1 MHLVS
6 TYAPGEIKV
15 EMPESDCQYVA
26 KVWERDGA
34 GDLI

>member
-1 MHLVS
+1 MSSVS

-15 EMPESDCQYVA
+15 EMPESNCQCVA
-26 KVWERDGA
+26 KIWERDGA